1 MSSVQPISTHLSDFL
16 STKALSAPAASAGN
30 SPALP
35 GAAATSQ
42 LKSGNGVSSALSGA
56 ENELGRDAFLELLVM
71 QMQHQDP
78 LEPTDNSEMIAQ
90 LAQFSALEQMENLN
104 DSFQEFAG
112 NMDQN
117 NFISASNLLGHEITG
132 LDING
137 NPVEGIVDGV
147 TMDGSV
153 VYMSVGEQV
162 VSMAG
167 VMSIS
172 LVPDDAA

>member
-1 MSSVQPISTHLSDFL
+1 MSSVQPISTHLSEFL
-16 STKALSAPAASAGN
+16 GTKALNTTTASAD
-30 SPALP
+30 SSSALP
-35 GAAATSQ
+35 GGTSVSQ
-42 LKSGNGVSSALSGA
+42 LKSSDGVSSALSGA

-71 QMQHQDP
+71 QMQYQDP
-78 LEPTDNSEMIAQ
+78 MEPVDNSQMIAQ

-117 NFISASNLLGHEITG
+117 NFISASNLLGHEITAI
-132 LDING
+132 DVNG
-137 NPVEGIVDGV
+137 DPVEGIVDGV